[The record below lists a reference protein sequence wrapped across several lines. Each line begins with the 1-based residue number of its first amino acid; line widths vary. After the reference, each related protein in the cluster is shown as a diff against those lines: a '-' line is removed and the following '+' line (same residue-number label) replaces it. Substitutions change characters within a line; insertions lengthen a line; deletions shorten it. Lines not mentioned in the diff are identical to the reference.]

1 LKYYLKMQRRQLIC
15 LLSRFGQLQEQIG
28 PLKAKIRVKEGEKQ
42 RLRSAGNEEER
53 NLQVQV
59 SQFDNDAKQLR
70 DLVNQIDTYAA
81 SSKADELENLSETI
95 AKLLGRIDDRK
106 ERITEL
112 QPELES
118 ARNAV
123 LDQERHKKNLKQ
135 NVDILEANIRM
146 KDLQKEIAK
155 LEQQRDAI
163 EGYESVYDDM
173 LSVKSSKEKLQEDKA
188 RLDGRFSEIAESI
201 RSLKVSNEYVFS

>member
-1 LKYYLKMQRRQLIC
+1 M
-15 LLSRFGQLQEQIG
+15 
-28 PLKAKIRVKEGEKQ
+28 
-42 RLRSAGNEEER
+42 
-53 NLQVQV
+53 
-59 SQFDNDAKQLR
+59 
-70 DLVNQIDTYAA
+70 
-81 SSKADELENLSETI
+81 
-95 AKLLGRIDDRK
+95 
-106 ERITEL
+106 

-201 RSLKVSNEYVFS
+201 RSQRVSNECVFC